1 VVDDAVYI
9 LRARL
14 GNALAHP
21 QTIAP
26 MPRVCAQIADI
37 AAQPRADAL
46 QLVRVIE
53 SDPALVGA
61 VMRVANSP
69 AMRLRASASSLHQ
82 AISWLG
88 IFEVRNIALSKALRG
103 EVFQAPGRDAECE
116 RLWREAL
123 LSALWARELARIRN
137 RRLLEM
143 SFLAG
148 LMHRCGAALAF
159 KIISNFEVERQLRI
173 HDAQLRPILAAVE
186 PSFARLLMSSWRLAP
201 EVQDAASGWV
211 DYPQD
216 RTADLAGIVAAAR
229 LLALHTLDP
238 GELSAEALQA
248 SPVFAALGVD
258 PAVVQR
264 LLEKRDQVL
273 ASAEL

>member
-1 VVDDAVYI
+1 MAEDPVDD
-9 LRARL
+9 LRSRL
-14 GNALAHP
+14 GNALSHP
-21 QTIAP
+21 QSIAP

-103 EVFQAPGRDAECE
+103 EVFTAPGRDAECE

-123 LSALWARELARIRN
+123 LAALWARELARNRN
-137 RRLLEM
+137 RRLLET

-159 KIISNFEVERQLRI
+159 KIISQFEVERQLRLQ
-173 HDAQLRPILAAVE
+173 DAQLRPILAAVE
-186 PSFARLLMSSWRLAP
+186 PSFARLLMSSWRLSP
-201 EVQDAASGWV
+201 EVQDAASGWA

-216 RTADLAGIVAAAR
+216 KTADLAGVVAGAR

-238 GELSAEALQA
+238 AQLTADAVLASA
-248 SPVFAALGVD
+248 VFAALGVD
-258 PAVVQR
+258 AAMVQR
-264 LLEKRDQVL
+264 VLDRRDSVL
-273 ASAEL
+273 ASAEF